1 MSYIQSLDN
10 IPVWVLFIITTL
22 VFSIAAEFGFRVGK
36 FIHERLEREQNPMVG
51 TILGASLGLL
61 AFFLAFTFNMAGS
74 RYDTRK
80 QLVLDEA
87 NVIETTY
94 LRAKLLPKPYRTE
107 FQDLLSKYVDARA
120 QLQPDSNMETV
131 RKIIVRSEEL
141 HDQLWSKVVTLTEN
155 SNYSGITTLFIRS
168 LNDVFD
174 LHTKRVNAG
183 LRNRIPIS
191 IFATLYFVAFLAMS
205 MMGYQAGLTGRRSPI
220 AGLVLILT
228 FSIVLALIT
237 DLERPRQEIF
247 NVSQQTMVDLKNK
260 INRTP

>member
-1 MSYIQSLDN
+1 MSYIQFFDN

-22 VFSIAAEFGFRVGK
+22 VFSIAVELGFRVGK

-74 RYDTRK
+74 RYDARK

-87 NVIETTY
+87 NAIETTY
-94 LRAKLLPKPYRTE
+94 LRAKLLPKPYGTE
-107 FQDLLSKYVDARA
+107 IQELLREYVDVRV
-120 QLQPDSNMETV
+120 QVQTGKME
-131 RKIIVRSEEL
+131 IIKKAIVKSEEL
-141 HDQLWSKVVTLTEN
+141 HNQLWSKVVTLTEN
-155 SNYSGITTLFIRS
+155 SNYSGITTLFIRF

-183 LRNRIPIS
+183 LRNRIPVS

-205 MMGYQAGLTGRRSPI
+205 MMGYQAGLSGRRSPI

-228 FSIVLALIT
+228 FAIVLALII
-237 DLERPRQEIF
+237 DLERPLQEIF
-247 NVSQQTMVDLKNK
+247 SVSQQTMVDLKNK
-260 INRTP
+260 LSRTP

>member
-1 MSYIQSLDN
+1 MSYIQFLDN

-22 VFSIAAEFGFRVGK
+22 VFSIAVELGFRVGK

-74 RYDTRK
+74 RYDARK

-87 NVIETTY
+87 NAIETTY
-94 LRAKLLPKPYRTE
+94 LRAKLLPKPYGTE
-107 FQDLLSKYVDARA
+107 IQELLREYVDVRV
-120 QLQPDSNMETV
+120 QVQTGKME
-131 RKIIVRSEEL
+131 IIKKAIVKSEEL

-183 LRNRIPIS
+183 LRNRIPVS

-205 MMGYQAGLTGRRSPI
+205 MMGYQAGLSGRRSPI

-228 FSIVLALIT
+228 FAIVLALII
-237 DLERPRQEIF
+237 DLERPLQEIF
-247 NVSQQTMVDLKNK
+247 SVSQQTMVDLKNK
-260 INRTP
+260 LSRTP

>member
-1 MSYIQSLDN
+1 
-10 IPVWVLFIITTL
+10 
-22 VFSIAAEFGFRVGK
+22 
-36 FIHERLEREQNPMVG
+36 MVG

-74 RYDTRK
+74 RYDARK

-87 NVIETTY
+87 NAIETTY
-94 LRAKLLPKPYRTE
+94 LRAKLLPKPYGTE
-107 FQDLLSKYVDARA
+107 IQELLREYVDVRV
-120 QLQPDSNMETV
+120 QVQTGKME
-131 RKIIVRSEEL
+131 IIKQAIVKSEEL
-141 HDQLWSKVVTLTEN
+141 HNQLWSKVVTLTEN

-168 LNDVFD
+168 LNEVFD

-183 LRNRIPIS
+183 LRNRIPVS

-205 MMGYQAGLTGRRSPI
+205 MMGYQAGLSGRRSPI

-228 FSIVLALIT
+228 FAIVLALII

-247 NVSQQTMVDLKNK
+247 SVSQQTMVDLKNK
-260 INRTP
+260 LSRTP

>member
-1 MSYIQSLDN
+1 MSYVQSLDN

-22 VFSIAAEFGFRVGK
+22 VFSIAAELGFRVGK

-87 NVIETTY
+87 NAIETTY

-107 FQDLLSKYVDARA
+107 FQKLLREYVDVRA
-120 QLQPDSNMETV
+120 QVQTGKME
-131 RKIIVRSEEL
+131 IIKQAIVKSEEL
-141 HDQLWSKVVTLTEN
+141 HNQLWSKVVTLTEN

-168 LNDVFD
+168 LNEVFD

-205 MMGYQAGLTGRRSPI
+205 MMGYQAGLSGRRSPI

-228 FSIVLALIT
+228 FAIVLALIT

-247 NVSQQTMVDLKNK
+247 SVSQQTMVDLKNK
-260 INRTP
+260 LIRTP

>member
-1 MSYIQSLDN
+1 MSYVQALDN

-22 VFSIAAEFGFRVGK
+22 VFSIAAELGFRVGK

-87 NVIETTY
+87 NAIETTY

-107 FQDLLSKYVDARA
+107 FQELLREYVDVRA
-120 QLQPDSNMETV
+120 QVQTGKME
-131 RKIIVRSEEL
+131 IVKQAIVKSEEL
-141 HDQLWSKVVTLTEN
+141 HNQLWSKVVTLTEN

-205 MMGYQAGLTGRRSPI
+205 MMGYQAGLSGKRSPI

-228 FSIVLALIT
+228 FAIVLALIT

-247 NVSQQTMVDLKNK
+247 SVSQQTMVDLKDK
-260 INRTP
+260 LSRTP

>member
-22 VFSIAAEFGFRVGK
+22 MFSIAAELGFRVGK

-51 TILGASLGLL
+51 TILAASLGLL
-61 AFFLAFTFNMAGS
+61 AFFLAFTFSMAGS

-87 NVIETTY
+87 NAIETTY

-120 QLQPDSNMETV
+120 QLHTDNMETV
-131 RKIIVRSEEL
+131 RQVIVKSEEL
-141 HDQLWSKVVTLTEN
+141 HNQLWSKVVTLTEN
-155 SNYSGITTLFIRS
+155 NNDSDITTLFIRS

-174 LHTKRVNAG
+174 LHTKRLNAA

-191 IFATLYFVAFLAMS
+191 IFVTLYFVAFLSMA
-205 MMGYQAGLTGRRSPI
+205 MMGYQAGLSGWRSPI

-247 NVSQQTMVDLKNK
+247 NVSQQTMIDLNSK

>member
-1 MSYIQSLDN
+1 MSYVQALDN

-22 VFSIAAEFGFRVGK
+22 VFSIASELGFRVGK
-36 FIHERLEREQNPMVG
+36 FIHERLKREQNPMVG

-74 RYDTRK
+74 RFDARK
-80 QLVLDEA
+80 HLVIDEA
-87 NVIETTY
+87 NAIETTY

-107 FQDLLSKYVDARA
+107 IQELLREYVDNRA
-120 QLQPDSNMETV
+120 QLQTVSNMETV

-141 HDQLWSKVVTLTEN
+141 HNQLWSKVVSLTDN
-155 SNYSGITTLFIRS
+155 SNYSVITPLFISS
-168 LNDVFD
+168 LNNVFD
-174 LHTKRVNAG
+174 LHAKRVNAG

-191 IFATLYFVAFLAMS
+191 IFATLYFVAFLAMA
-205 MMGYQAGLTGRRSPI
+205 MMGYQAGLSGRRSPI

-228 FSIVLALIT
+228 FAIVLTLII

-247 NVSQQTMVDLKNK
+247 SVSQQTIVDLKDK
-260 INRTP
+260 LSRTS

>member
-1 MSYIQSLDN
+1 MSYIQFLDN

-22 VFSIAAEFGFRVGK
+22 VFSIAVELGFRVGK

-74 RYDTRK
+74 RYDARK

-87 NVIETTY
+87 NAIETTY
-94 LRAKLLPKPYRTE
+94 LRAKLLPKPYGTE
-107 FQDLLSKYVDARA
+107 IQELLREYVDVRV
-120 QLQPDSNMETV
+120 QVQTGKME
-131 RKIIVRSEEL
+131 IIKKAIVKSEEL

-168 LNDVFD
+168 LNEVFD

-191 IFATLYFVAFLAMS
+191 IFAMLYFVAFLAMS
-205 MMGYQAGLTGRRSPI
+205 MMGYQAGLSGRRSPI

-228 FSIVLALIT
+228 FAIVLALII

-247 NVSQQTMVDLKNK
+247 SVSQQTMVDLKNK
-260 INRTP
+260 LSRTP